1 MEPFAHAQVVP
12 IHLLEHLA
20 SCDGLGPTPTPV
32 VPAPQEPPFPAG
44 ASGRPAAS
52 EQLTPAKPFTQ
63 AKPFMQAKPFTQAER
78 SRVAKAARAT
88 LLLDQAL
95 RHGPVEPA
103 ETHLPG
109 AETAGASARTV
120 FDAKRSEFL
129 PGAAV
134 RTDAGR
140 SPEEEAPADPSDR
153 EACPEAAERAF
164 EALGAARDCLADIA
178 RVVDGLEALKAFSA
192 GAPATEPWPILDPAT
207 VARPWATASFPAC
220 QLPWIG
226 KQAVER
232 AVGALPLQATVRFGN
247 GYQNAFHAGAAV
259 ALGEGDGLVLGS
271 LAASPSVVGHALA
284 HGLLRHAG
292 PSDTGHPQDGSR
304 HDGGQAGAL
313 RVSLADVVGVL
324 VEQHAAGHTAD
335 QASWLLGED
344 LFTDRVNARALRSL
358 AAPGTAYDDPLL
370 GRDPQPD
377 HMDGYLDA
385 AAGHAAHLNAGIPNR
400 AFHLAATVLG
410 GYAWERAGA
419 IWLAAAL
426 SRPLPADAGF
436 ALFARRTVREA
447 GRLFGPGSAEQSAVR
462 AAWAAVGVSAAARA
476 EAGPARAGAAL

>member
-1 MEPFAHAQVVP
+1 MEPLTHTQVVP

-32 VPAPQEPPFPAG
+32 VPDPQEPADAFGQPVTARQF
-44 ASGRPAAS
+44 
-52 EQLTPAKPFTQ
+52 TPARQFTQ
-63 AKPFMQAKPFTQAER
+63 TER
-78 SRVAKAARAT
+78 SRIAEAARRT

-95 RHGPVEPA
+95 RHGPVEPG
-103 ETHLPG
+103 EPRLPG
-109 AETAGASARTV
+109 AESSGASARTV
-120 FDAKRSEFL
+120 SDAAHSEFL

-134 RTDAGR
+134 RTEDGR
-140 SPEEEAPADPSDR
+140 SAEEEAPADPSGR
-153 EACPEAAERAF
+153 EACPESAERAF

-178 RVVDGLEALKAFSA
+178 RIVDGLEALKTFSA
-192 GAPATEPWPILDPAT
+192 GAPATEPWAIVDPST
-207 VARPWATASFPAC
+207 VAEPWTGEPFPEG
-220 QLPWIG
+220 QLRWIG
-226 KQAVER
+226 KPAVER

-247 GYQNAFHAGAAV
+247 GYQNAFRAGTAV
-259 ALGEGDGLVLGS
+259 VLGEGDGLVFGS
-271 LAASPSVVGHALA
+271 LAASLGVVGHGLA

-292 PSDTGHPQDGSR
+292 PAETGRPQGGNQPDGGTGQDGGTG

-313 RVSLADVVGVL
+313 RVSFADVVGVL
-324 VEQHAAGHTAD
+324 VEQHAAGHTAE
-335 QASWLLGED
+335 QASWLLGEG

-385 AAGHAAHLNAGIPNR
+385 AAEHAAHLNAGIPNR
-400 AFHLAATVLG
+400 AFHLAATALG

-447 GRLFGPGSAEQSAVR
+447 GRLFGSGSAEQSAIR
-462 AAWAAVGVSAAARA
+462 AAWAAVGVSTAARTD
-476 EAGPARAGAAL
+476 AGPAHAGAAL